1 MVVMDASTG
10 KMLNYR
16 QLRRDPKYKIQWDKS
31 AANEFGRLAD
41 GVGNRV
47 KGTKTIEFIRKC
59 DVPQS
64 RMKDATYGSFVCI
77 VRNEKTEKN
86 RTRFVVGGDRI
97 NYPGE
102 VATPPA
108 DMCVAKLLFNS
119 VISTKGAKFMTMD
132 ISNFI

>member
-1 MVVMDASTG
+1 MVVMNASTG

-16 QLRRDPKYKIQWDKS
+16 QLRRDPKYNIQWDKS

-64 RMKDATYGSFVCI
+64 RMKDVTYGSFVCN

-86 RTRFVVGGDRI
+86 RTRFVVGGNHI

-102 VATPPA
+102 VTAPTA
-108 DMCVAKLLFNS
+108 EILVAKLLFNS
-119 VISTKGAKFMTMD
+119 VISTNGAKFMTID
-132 ISNFI
+132 ISNF